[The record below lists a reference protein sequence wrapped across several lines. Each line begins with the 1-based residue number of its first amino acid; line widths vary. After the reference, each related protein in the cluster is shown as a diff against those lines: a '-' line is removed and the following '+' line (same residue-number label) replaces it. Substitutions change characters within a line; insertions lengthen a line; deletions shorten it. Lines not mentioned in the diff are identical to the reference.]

1 MTGVGPV
8 DAALKAVESLV
19 DGDGSGMRLREF
31 SMEAITGGSD
41 ALAEVMVGVED
52 GRGRMV
58 TARAARED
66 IVRASVEA
74 LVNAMNRLAAT
85 K

>member
-19 DGDGSGMRLREF
+19 DGEGNRMRLREF
-31 SMEAITGGSD
+31 RIEAITGGSD
-41 ALAEVMVGVED
+41 ALAEVVVGVED
-52 GRGRMV
+52 GKGRMI

-74 LVNAMNRLAAT
+74 LVNAMNRLAAI